1 MEQNNFDSNMN
12 QQNGYQQNSYQQ
24 NGYQPNFNQT
34 PYYQQGPQ
42 KTPGYGSSIGSMV
55 CGICS
60 IVFCWCYGIVGLI
73 LGIVAI
79 ALSMRSK
86 NLDGG
91 VTNGMAKAGLVCGI
105 IGTIFGVLYII
116 YLIFVV
122 LIAGASAELYRLGM

>member
-1 MEQNNFDSNMN
+1 M
-12 QQNGYQQNSYQQ
+12 
-24 NGYQPNFNQT
+24 
-34 PYYQQGPQ
+34 
-42 KTPGYGSSIGSMV
+42 